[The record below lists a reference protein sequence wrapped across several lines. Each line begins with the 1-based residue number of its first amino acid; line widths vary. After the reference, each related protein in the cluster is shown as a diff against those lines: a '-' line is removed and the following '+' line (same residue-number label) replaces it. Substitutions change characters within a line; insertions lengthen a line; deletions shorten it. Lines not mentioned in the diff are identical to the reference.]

1 MANLTKGALTRR
13 SVLRRITVGAA
24 VVGWSTTAGSWAVA
38 GAEPNGVVRLPRLD
52 GTLETSPEV
61 VGRFATDFGQL
72 VTGAPKAVLRPG
84 SVGDII
90 AMVRY
95 ARCNNL
101 TIAMNGQSGGSAD
114 HLESHSN
121 HGQAA
126 VPGGIS
132 IDARGLSTIHSVGVD
147 SAWVDSGVTW
157 AQLMNVTL
165 PKGRM
170 PPAHTDYQH
179 LSVGGTISVGGVG
192 GQVQKYGL
200 QADTVSEIEIVTGRG
215 YLVRA
220 SATEHPDLFHA
231 ALAGGGQ
238 VGIIT
243 KARVKLVPAPAR
255 VATFAL
261 YYDDL
266 RTFLAD
272 QDRVMRDGRFDFQAG
287 GPVRTADDTGWRYF
301 LDAVA
306 YYDGATP
313 PDRAAL
319 LAGLN
324 DDRAS
329 ATFDDL
335 SIRDWVFRLDPLEVW
350 MQENGYWNQPHPW
363 LSLVLPASTV
373 VEFTEKVMPEL
384 TAADLGVGF
393 AGLYPIPTARLTRPL
408 FRVPDEPVVYLFD
421 LLRFPH
427 PGDLGTARMLEQNR
441 RYYDL
446 AVMLG
451 GTRYLVG
458 AIPDMTKRDW
468 RGHFGA
474 DWWRLVAAKHRYDP
488 DHVLTPG
495 QGFFGQRRTSGGTT
509 P

>member
-24 VVGWSTTAGSWAVA
+24 VVGWSTASGSWAIA
-38 GAEPNGVVRLPRLD
+38 DTSDVVRLPRLD

-61 VGRFATDFGQL
+61 VGKFATDFGNL
-72 VTGAPKAVLRPG
+72 VTETPKAVLRPG

-101 TIAMNGQSGGSAD
+101 TIAMSGQSGGTAG

-121 HGQAA
+121 YGQAA

-132 IDARGLSTIHSVGVD
+132 IDAKGLSTIHSIDVD
-147 SAWVDSGVTW
+147 SAWVDTGVSW
-157 AQLMNVTL
+157 AQLVDAAL
-165 PKGRM
+165 PEGRM
-170 PPAHTDYQH
+170 PPSHTDYQH
-179 LSVGGTISVGGVG
+179 LSIGGTISVGGIG
-192 GQVQKYGL
+192 GQVQKHGL

-220 SATEHPDLFHA
+220 SATEHPDLFYA

-243 KARVKLVPAPAR
+243 KARVKLIPAPAR

-266 RTFLAD
+266 HTFLAD
-272 QDRVMRDGRFDFQAG
+272 QETIMRDGRFDFQAG
-287 GPVRTADDTGWRYF
+287 GPVRNSDDTAWRYF
-301 LDAVA
+301 IDAVA
-306 YYDGATP
+306 YHDGVHQ

-319 LAGLN
+319 LAGLS
-324 DDRAS
+324 DDRAT

-350 MQENGYWNQPHPW
+350 LRENGFWEQAHPW
-363 LSLVLPASTV
+363 LSLVLPRSTV
-373 VEFTEKVMPEL
+373 AEFTEKVMPEL

-393 AGLYPIPTARLTRPL
+393 AGLYPFPTARLTRPM

-421 LLRFPH
+421 LLRFPA
-427 PGDLGTARMLEQNR
+427 PGDQGIAGMLEQNR

-458 AIPDMTKRDW
+458 AIPDMTRRDW
-468 RGHFGA
+468 RGHFGEH
-474 DWWRLVAAKHRYDP
+474 WWPLVAAKQRYDP

-495 QGFFGQRRTSGGTT
+495 QGFFGQRRNSGET